1 MGQVTIQG
9 GEIVVTGAAVI
20 IGTQYSGFAASI
32 SDVVWSLGS
41 DEYATINETTGALA
55 IKPGAFGHEVVVRA
69 TKVDNPY
76 QSGELTVKVYYSSQD
91 TATFS
96 EVTVIDVT
104 TNLRDGSPGNPANTM
119 RVCPTNTIAV
129 DGHTNM
135 YIVTTRANKT
145 GYQYYANVQLSTLA
159 SGTTTNGNFSNGSPS
174 YICEMGRYGNTQD
187 APAAKLLP
195 LTETTDFEYGYTRR
209 VASGSAPVSFAYN
222 LQESTDSY
230 YNNCS
235 AIRTTDF
242 ANESIK
248 IHLFK

>member
-32 SDVVWSLGS
+32 SNVVWSVGS
-41 DEYATINETTGALA
+41 DEYATIDESTGALT

-69 TKVDNPY
+69 TKADNPY
-76 QSGELTVKVYYSSQD
+76 QSGELTVKVYYSTQD
-91 TATFS
+91 TATFN

-104 TNLRDGSPGNPANTM
+104 TNLRDGSPGNPGNTM

-129 DGHTNM
+129 DGHKNM
-135 YIVTTRANKT
+135 FIVTTRANKS
-145 GYQYYANVQLSTLA
+145 GYQYYANVQLSTLDA
-159 SGTTTNGNFSNGSPS
+159 GTTTSGNFSNNSDG

-187 APAAKLLP
+187 APASRLLP
-195 LTETTDFEYGYTRR
+195 LTETSGYEYGCTARK
-209 VASGSAPVSFAYN
+209 ASGSTPVSFAYN